1 MGYVRALLHT
11 LVLLDLCVPARVS
24 ACVYVRNYVKRR
36 LQTLNSA
43 SAIAN
48 LPEISTATDLQKFA
62 ILFGWRRLGCRKYV
76 MGRQGIDRS
85 RDV

>member
-11 LVLLDLCVPARVS
+11 LVLLNLCVPARVS

-36 LQTLNSA
+36 LQTLNRA

-48 LPEISTATDLQKFA
+48 LPEMSTATDLLQYCLA
-62 ILFGWRRLGCRKYV
+62 GDVLGAENMLWAGKE
-76 MGRQGIDRS
+76 
-85 RDV
+85 